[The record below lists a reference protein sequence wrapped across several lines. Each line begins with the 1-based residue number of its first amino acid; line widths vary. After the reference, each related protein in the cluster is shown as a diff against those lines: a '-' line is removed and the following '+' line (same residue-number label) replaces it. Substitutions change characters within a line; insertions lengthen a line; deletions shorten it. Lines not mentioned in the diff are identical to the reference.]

1 MKEEA
6 IVNRVDSS
14 SLITF
19 NLEDYYHEGERV
31 VFDMKDQLFQE
42 AILREK
48 DFRAFIKSHDWPAY
62 QDKNVAII
70 CSVEAIVPTW
80 AYMLLVS
87 KLNPFAHMVVYG
99 DLSTLEEALF
109 IHALKAVD
117 PESFTDSKVV
127 IKGCSKYNV
136 PVYAYAEITRLL
148 QPFAKSI
155 MYGEPCSTVPIY
167 KH

>member
-31 VFDMKDQLFQE
+31 VFDIKDQLFQE
-42 AILREK
+42 TILREK
-48 DFRAFIKSHDWPAY
+48 DFRAFIKSHDWSLY
-62 QDKNVAII
+62 RGKNVAII

-109 IHALKAVD
+109 NHALKAVEPD
-117 PESFTDSKVV
+117 SFTDSKHGV
-127 IKGCSKYNV
+127 
-136 PVYAYAEITRLL
+136 
-148 QPFAKSI
+148 AKFFR
-155 MYGEPCSTVPIY
+155 
-167 KH
+167 